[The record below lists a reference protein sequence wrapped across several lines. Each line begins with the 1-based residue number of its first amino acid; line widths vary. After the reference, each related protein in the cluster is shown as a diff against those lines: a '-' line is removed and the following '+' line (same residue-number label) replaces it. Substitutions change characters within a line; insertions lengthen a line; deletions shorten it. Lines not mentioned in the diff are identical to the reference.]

1 MGSWDSNCSG
11 GNQNPRHE
19 LLRNEID
26 TGEQG
31 GCHGGTRVLHQG
43 RMEAAGQLTWG
54 VGSDVPSTSLALC
67 SRSDRIVQLLVFHL
81 AGGSGQQP
89 RLF

>member
-1 MGSWDSNCSG
+1 MGPKTLLEKEERIKAIYKYKQKLMGSWDSNCSG

-31 GCHGGTRVLHQG
+31 GCREGTRVRHQG
-43 RMEAAGQLTWG
+43 RVEAAGE
-54 VGSDVPSTSLALC
+54 LAW
-67 SRSDRIVQLLVFHL
+67 
-81 AGGSGQQP
+81 
-89 RLF
+89 